1 MTCLM
6 IDVEGFDLKPED
18 IRRIKHPLVGGI
30 ILFARNFSDRNQLSE
45 LILAIREVRDGLVI
59 SVDHEGGRVQRFRE
73 SFTLLPDMG
82 LIGKNYNHNNN
93 IRTTRE
99 HETARAA

>member
-6 IDVEGFDLKPED
+6 IDVEGCKLNSED

-30 ILFARNFSDRNQLSE
+30 ILFAKNFSDRKQLSE
-45 LILAIREVRDGLVI
+45 LIIAIKEVRGDLLI

-82 LIGKNYNHNNN
+82 LIGK
-93 IRTTRE
+93 T
-99 HETARAA
+99 